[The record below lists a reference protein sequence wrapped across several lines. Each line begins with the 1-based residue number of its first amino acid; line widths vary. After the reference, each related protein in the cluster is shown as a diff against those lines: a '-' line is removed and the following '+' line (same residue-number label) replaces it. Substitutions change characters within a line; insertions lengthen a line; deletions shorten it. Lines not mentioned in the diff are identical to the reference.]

1 MAINYEQGKSMLD
14 ASKRNNVKLMIG
26 QCCRYGASYNKLKE
40 LIETQEY
47 GKIVD
52 AEFNRLSV
60 TPKWSWNDWFR
71 KEELSGGAILDLHVH
86 DVDMINY
93 LFGRPQKICSI
104 GTNVATKHDSV
115 STLYYYDDVS
125 VCARASWGEASSYTF
140 NSNFRARFENASVD
154 FLRGTFMV
162 YPDGKEAFE
171 FELEDKNGYVEEI
184 VDFIDCIE
192 NNRESEINPPESS
205 LQSVEIALA
214 EKKSVDSRDIVI
226 L

>member
-1 MAINYEQGKSMLD
+1 MQTK
-14 ASKRNNVKLMIG
+14 
-26 QCCRYGASYNKLKE
+26 
-40 LIETQEY
+40 EY
-47 GKIVD
+47 GRIVD
-52 AEFNRLSV
+52 VEFVRLSN
-60 TPKWSWNDWFR
+60 TPKWAWHDWYRND
-71 KEELSGGAILDLHVH
+71 ELSGGAILDLHVH
-86 DVDMINY
+86 DVDIINY

-104 GTNVATKHDSV
+104 GTNVSTKHDSV
-115 STLYYYDDVS
+115 STLYFYDDVS
-125 VCARASWGEASSYTF
+125 VCARVNWGESSSHPFTEYF
-140 NSNFRARFENASVD
+140 HARFENASVD

-184 VDFIDCIE
+184 IDFIDCIE

-214 EKKSVDSRDIVI
+214 EKKSVDLREEVR